1 MILSINKFVF
11 IIFLFFSM
19 SVLSL
24 PSFENEK
31 AEYEY
36 FKECQNKRVIEV
48 DSRILGDYRVDIY
61 NLLFED
67 PFPREESWFDKL
79 FGIEH
84 YTSVPWK
91 EHCYDQKIIIRK
103 LDTEEIILY
112 DQSPNF
118 YSFYSDQF
126 INEKYLWLKHSPGSV
141 GVLTHGYYFNEN
153 SEIERID
160 IPGVSCQILD
170 NKENQLICSEV
181 TKRPFYSTASGCSLS
196 VFPYD
201 KFLIEIKG
209 NQIMKTL
216 HELGDMHPDCKI
228 NK

>member
-31 AEYEY
+31 PAYEY
-36 FKECQNKRVIEV
+36 FKECQNNRVIEV

-61 NLLFED
+61 NPLFDD
-67 PFPREESWFDKL
+67 PFPREDSWFDKL
-79 FGIEH
+79 FGIKH
-84 YTSVPWK
+84 YTYVPWN
-91 EHCYDQKIIIRK
+91 EHCDDQKIIIRK

-126 INEKYLWLKHSPGSV
+126 INEKYL
-141 GVLTHGYYFNEN
+141 
-153 SEIERID
+153 
-160 IPGVSCQILD
+160 
-170 NKENQLICSEV
+170 
-181 TKRPFYSTASGCSLS
+181 
-196 VFPYD
+196 
-201 KFLIEIKG
+201 
-209 NQIMKTL
+209 
-216 HELGDMHPDCKI
+216 
-228 NK
+228 